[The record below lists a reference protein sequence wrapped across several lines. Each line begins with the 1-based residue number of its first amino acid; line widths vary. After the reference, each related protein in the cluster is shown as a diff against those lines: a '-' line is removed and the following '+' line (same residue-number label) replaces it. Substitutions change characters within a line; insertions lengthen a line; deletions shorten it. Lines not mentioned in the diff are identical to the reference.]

1 MMVAV
6 IFSLNRAPR
15 LSSQS
20 YASPSSFQFP
30 SYCSLYFRQPSV
42 SLGSEVLIKKN
53 SVIKQKYDRCLY
65 KGRRALVST
74 ARLMCTLS
82 LPAMQGSAPVI
93 SAFPTS
99 ISRSSNIIKFAAC
112 AKIYVLYIHR
122 VRETFKWRK
131 MILYYSLRCLD
142 SLLLWITR
150 FWVMQWHQFG
160 VAGGQLLHCV
170 CSASEGRSDWCH
182 ICSSIAAPSHRI

>member
-1 MMVAV
+1 MQAK
-6 IFSLNRAPR
+6 LH
-15 LSSQS
+15 
-20 YASPSSFQFP
+20 
-30 SYCSLYFRQPSV
+30 SV
-42 SLGSEVLIKKN
+42 SFISFPAFQTAIRITGQQSVKKM
-53 SVIKQKYDRCLY
+53 SMLRQKYDRCLY

-82 LPAMQGSAPVI
+82 LLPMQGSVPVI

-99 ISRSSNIIKFAAC
+99 ISRSSNIIKFTAC
-112 AKIYVLYIHR
+112 AIYIYIKA
-122 VRETFKWRK
+122 FKWK
-131 MILYYSLRCLD
+131 KIILYYSLRCVD

-150 FWVMQWHQFG
+150 FWVIQWHQFG

-170 CSASEGRSDWCH
+170 CSASEGRSDRCH